1 MMVTNWLYVTIFP
14 ISNLTLSNP
23 SHWVMIIRT
32 LLEEESATYF
42 RIMGGATLV
51 EDLGGLKR
59 LGYRL
64 KYHGLLLKQ

>member
-1 MMVTNWLYVTIFP
+1 MVTNWLYVTIFP

-32 LLEEESATYF
+32 LLEEESTTYF
-42 RIMGGATLV
+42 RTMGRATLV

-59 LGYRL
+59 LGYSL